1 MGKNIIGR
9 KLRIYRAM
17 QNPPM
22 QQLEMLAK
30 FQLQKLDYFTQ
41 GTISRIENGDRA
53 VLDYELLAI
62 SKALKVDILWL
73 LGEKE
78 TPV

>member
-1 MGKNIIGR
+1 MGKNLIGHR
-9 KLRIYRAM
+9 MRIFRAM

-22 QQLEMLAK
+22 EQKDLLARLNLNGLE
-30 FQLQKLDYFTQ
+30 
-41 GTISRIENGDRA
+41 ISQSILSKIENEERI
-53 VLDYELLAI
+53 VSDYELLAI

-78 TPV
+78 TTV

>member
-9 KLRIYRAM
+9 RLRIYRAM

-22 QQLEMLAK
+22 TQSDLLAK
-30 FQLQKLDYFTQ
+30 LHVNGFE
-41 GTISRIENGDRA
+41 ISQPTLSKIENEERIVTDS
-53 VLDYELLAI
+53 ELLNI
-62 SKALKVDILWL
+62 SKAINVDIHWL

-78 TPV
+78 TFI